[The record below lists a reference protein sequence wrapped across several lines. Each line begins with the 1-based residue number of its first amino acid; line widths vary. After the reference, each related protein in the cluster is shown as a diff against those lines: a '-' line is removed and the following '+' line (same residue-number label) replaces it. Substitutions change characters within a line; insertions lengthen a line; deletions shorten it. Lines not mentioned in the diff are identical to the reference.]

1 MKKLMTKMTANS
13 NPSTALKD
21 SSASL
26 HPNQT
31 SVAVELGLDLA
42 NLSSAAA
49 VVDAIESKLGKVAE
63 LECAWWFTISVL
75 RHLCKANWAEPSG
88 SDLDEAKQK
97 NLAKD
102 CLAVKGFS
110 SSLRIVTK
118 DARNKFRII
127 SFASSKKIERGVLAT
142 GTKAYK
148 IAAKLIIEAGL
159 AERKSKQSSNK
170 IQSKKKAADQSL
182 ESEPELKPESKEA
195 EKTVVGHRAQRRGYS
210 KDESICAEDT
220 VEATWEKN
228 QTMSMSKEEFAGLD
242 ALLSENDAEIIQ
254 QNWGDQENKDR
265 WSRLLGLLAGVGF
278 FVFFA
283 LLFFSMISVHAD

>member
-13 NPSTALKD
+13 NPSTALKN

-42 NLSSAAA
+42 NLNSAAA

-118 DARNKFRII
+118 DARSKFRII

-159 AERKSKQSSNK
+159 AEWKSKQANNK
-170 IQSKKKAADQSL
+170 IHSKKKAANRSL
-182 ESEPELKPESKEA
+182 ELETESKEV
-195 EKTVVGHRAQRRGYS
+195 EKTVVARRAKRRGFAE
-210 KDESICAEDT
+210 DESICAEDT

-242 ALLSENDAEIIQ
+242 AVLSENDAEIIQ
-254 QNWGDQENKDR
+254 KNWGDQQNKDR

>member
-1 MKKLMTKMTANS
+1 MTANS
-13 NPSTALKD
+13 NPSIALNN
-21 SSASL
+21 SASL
-26 HPNQT
+26 HPNQIT
-31 SVAVELGLDLA
+31 VAAELGLDLA

-49 VVDAIESKLGKVAE
+49 VVDAIESKLGKLAE
-63 LECAWWFTISVL
+63 EECARWFTISVL
-75 RHLCKANWAEPSG
+75 RHLCKAKWTEPPG

-242 ALLSENDAEIIQ
+242 AVLSENDAEIIQ
-254 QNWGDQENKDR
+254 KNWGDQQNKDR